1 MESLIIDRPSRR
13 TLKQKYIDNSL
24 KVIMLL
30 GWLYLCLPAIT
41 FGVWYIAYTFFNQ
54 HLILLEGY
62 KEYKS
67 ITSLWYLIV
76 IANMLVLILA
86 WSKGK
91 QLYSKNK
98 QPTHEEIP
106 LSEQDVSAYYQLPTQ
121 DILRFR
127 KMKNMI
133 VSFDDSGRIVEVTSS

>member
-98 QPTHEEIP
+98 QPEHEEIA
-106 LSEQDVSAYYQLPTQ
+106 LSEQEISAYYQLPTQ

-133 VSFDDSGRIVEVTSS
+133 VSFDDSGHIVDVTSS